1 MLSFKSILVAV
12 AAFASIVSAVPS
24 PEVGNGLNIAQRSPQ
39 AVEKQPIIKVVGILG
54 GLPLVGGLLG
64 WTDGDGSRDGAKK
77 GDDNDGGKKGD
88 DKDGG
93 RVPVKRGGLSCKEV
107 VQNGHNGIAE
117 LVIKISQ

>member
-39 AVEKQPIIKVVGILG
+39 IGHLHFLKGVPIN
-54 GLPLVGGLLG
+54 GGLLG
-64 WTDGDGSRDGAKK
+64 TLPNIGGGGLSNLPIVGDGPLPVANGGASSE
-77 GDDNDGGKKGD
+77 
-88 DKDGG
+88 
-93 RVPVKRGGLSCKEV
+93 PVKRGGLSCKEV

-117 LVIKISQ
+117 LVIKIS